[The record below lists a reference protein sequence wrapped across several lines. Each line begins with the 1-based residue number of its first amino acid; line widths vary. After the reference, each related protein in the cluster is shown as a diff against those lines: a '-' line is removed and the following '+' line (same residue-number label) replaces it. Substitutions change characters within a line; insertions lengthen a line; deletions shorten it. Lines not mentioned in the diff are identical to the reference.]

1 MENVTEQTDY
11 ISRIKSIVQLT
22 GYFDPI
28 YAESFVKIN
37 KYDVFFEIILVNT
50 SKSNLLN
57 IQVEFSS
64 STEIMVLEKAQSVN
78 LRPGEMVKLRAH
90 IRFVTQFGSVYGYIN
105 YDNQAGLEQPYLITE
120 EIKIDFMQFIVPA

>member
-90 IRFVTQFGSVYGYIN
+90 IRFVT
-105 YDNQAGLEQPYLITE
+105 
-120 EIKIDFMQFIVPA
+120 